1 MRIKN
6 KDKKEPK
13 IINITPTPI
22 EGNEVNKTTSVA
34 NKKKNSYKKG
44 VVYRVMV
51 ATPSYFVISDKKDTI
66 RIDRENNYR
75 KGEEICF

>member
-1 MRIKN
+1 MRIRN

-22 EGNEVNKTTSVA
+22 EENEIAKATSVA

-44 VVYRVMV
+44 VIYRVMV
-51 ATPSYFVISDKKDTI
+51 ATPSYFVISDSKNTI
-66 RIDRENNYR
+66 TVYERNNYR
-75 KGEEICF
+75 RGEEICF